1 MHKKLTRQQIL
12 RRGGIAAMKLTI
24 KEELKKI
31 MKPKRKIIKN
41 SLSEIK
47 RFISRKVKKWKD
59 LSAI

>member
-12 RRGGIAAMKLTI
+12 RRGGIAAMNLTI
-24 KEELKKI
+24 KEELMII

-47 RFISRKVKKWKD
+47 RFISRKVKK
-59 LSAI
+59 